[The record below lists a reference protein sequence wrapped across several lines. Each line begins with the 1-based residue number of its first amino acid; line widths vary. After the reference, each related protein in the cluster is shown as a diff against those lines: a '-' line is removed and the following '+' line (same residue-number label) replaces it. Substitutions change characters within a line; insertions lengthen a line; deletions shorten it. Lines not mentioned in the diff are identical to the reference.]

1 MNKVQKLKDEIAE
14 IEIKAQEVGTDK
26 VLLYN
31 LLIKAYY
38 KQKDII
44 VTLEEQ
50 QPEPQIIQD
59 IDSIEKLQFE
69 VTEFKGKFAI
79 EEAAKD
85 IALEQLQ
92 SIAAIVC
99 NPVK

>member
-1 MNKVQKLKDEIAE
+1 MNNIKKLKKEIVE
-14 IEIKAQEVGTDK
+14 IEQQAQEVGTDK
-26 VLLYN
+26 VKLYG

-44 VTLEEQ
+44 VSLEEQ
-50 QPEPQIIQD
+50 QPDPKIIKD
-59 IDSIEKLQFE
+59 TDEIEKLTFQANE
-69 VTEFKGKFAI
+69 WKGKFAI

-92 SIAAIVC
+92 NVAVIVC
-99 NPVK
+99 KSIE